1 MCSFFLLS
9 VYKYFFSLHLLK
21 SRVFYVMQVLCNI
34 AHHWFLLLYSD
45 SAYMIFPYNGIVKLY
60 TIVIFTT
67 FVTFFYITASAAK
80 KNLKNFVRCDFDWDI
95 YFIDNFGSAS
105 AILFFLDSFLT
116 GDWLSFFM
124 FSANYWILCL
134 VVTFLL

>member
-1 MCSFFLLS
+1 
-9 VYKYFFSLHLLK
+9 
-21 SRVFYVMQVLCNI
+21 
-34 AHHWFLLLYSD
+34 
-45 SAYMIFPYNGIVKLY
+45 MIFPYNGIAKLY

-80 KNLKNFVRCDFDWDI
+80 KKLKNFVRCDFDWDI

-116 GDWLSFFM
+116 GD
-124 FSANYWILCL
+124 
-134 VVTFLL
+134 